1 MSVSFETLDKLK
13 KQLQQVKDLGM
24 PIKADLYTHLTEVF
38 NRIMLHHPDDGY
50 DKFEEISAL
59 VKQTNFK
66 ICDPANDYDVNAAS
80 GVIQNKEMMDML
92 EKWKN
97 LLNEFPDLVAA
108 ADRKKMM
115 AKEVKC
121 VIPNYPEHAEMFEWA
136 GIGFGPDMSYVI

>member
-1 MSVSFETLDKLK
+1 M
-13 KQLQQVKDLGM
+13 
-24 PIKADLYTHLTEVF
+24 
-38 NRIMLHHPDDGY
+38 
-50 DKFEEISAL
+50 
-59 VKQTNFK
+59 
-66 ICDPANDYDVNAAS
+66 NAAS